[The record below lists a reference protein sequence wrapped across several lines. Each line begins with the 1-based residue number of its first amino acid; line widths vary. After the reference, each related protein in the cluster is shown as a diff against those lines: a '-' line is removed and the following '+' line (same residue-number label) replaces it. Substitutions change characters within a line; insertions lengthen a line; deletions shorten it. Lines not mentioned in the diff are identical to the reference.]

1 MVSVSFT
8 NVIVGAALTV
18 HVVVYVPWCTRSA
31 AGASGFVVIVPL
43 RFDDVAV
50 TTGALL
56 AMVDDAE
63 PVNNTRPV
71 NVVDVV
77 PV

>member
-1 MVSVSFT
+1 M
-8 NVIVGAALTV
+8 IVGAAPD
-18 HVVVYVPWCTRSA
+18 HDVVYVPWCTRSA